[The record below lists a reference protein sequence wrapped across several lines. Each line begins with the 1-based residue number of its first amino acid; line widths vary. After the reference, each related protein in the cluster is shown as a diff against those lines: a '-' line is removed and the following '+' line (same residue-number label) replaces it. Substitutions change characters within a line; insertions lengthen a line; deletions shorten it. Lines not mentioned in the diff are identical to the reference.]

1 MKKNIRILFVGNSH
15 TYYNDMPLVVR
26 ELFAKTGVTA
36 EVTMQTR
43 GGKNL
48 IYHSQQRDVTF
59 NILYGNYDYV
69 VLQEVASSFDP
80 DDFSSGLEAIREQA
94 LSRSTA
100 IPVLYMIWAH
110 RDDKR
115 RQTVITEEYVNAAE
129 RLGALLAPAGEVWH
143 KLLRG
148 NKSLPFYRE
157 DGNHAT
163 PTGSYLAACSVFYAI
178 TGRERPVKLNENDE
192 LEARLE
198 LDFELC
204 RKIHSETCRAAK
216 KYNSK

>member
-15 TYYNDMPLVVR
+15 TYYNDMPLMVR
-26 ELFAKTGVTA
+26 DLFAKVGVTA

-48 IYHSQQRDVTF
+48 IYHSQQKDVIF
-59 NILYGNYDYV
+59 NILYGNFDYV
-69 VLQEVASSFDP
+69 ILQEVASSFDP
-80 DDFSSGLEAIREQA
+80 EDFREGLGSIVEQA
-94 LSRSTA
+94 LSKSSAT
-100 IPVLYMIWAH
+100 PVLYMIWAH

-115 RQTVITEEYVNAAE
+115 RQTVITKEYADAAE

-148 NKSLPFYRE
+148 NKALPFYND

-163 PTGSYLAACSVFYAI
+163 PLGSYLAACSVFYAI
-178 TGRERPVKLNENDE
+178 TGRERPVKLEE
-192 LEARLE
+192 GGEPETRLE
-198 LDFELC
+198 LDREIC
-204 RKIHSETCRAAK
+204 RRIHSEVCRAAK
-216 KYNSK
+216 KYNVK

>member
-15 TYYNDMPLVVR
+15 TYYNEMPLMVR
-26 ELFAKTGVTA
+26 DLFSKIGVTA

-48 IYHSQQRDVTF
+48 IYHAQQRDVIF
-59 NILYGNYDYV
+59 NILYGNFDYV
-69 VLQEVASSFDP
+69 ILQEVASSFDP
-80 DDFSSGLEAIREQA
+80 EDFREGLGSIAEQA
-94 LSRSTA
+94 LSKTSA
-100 IPVLYMIWAH
+100 KPVLYMIWAH

-115 RQTVITEEYVNAAE
+115 RQTVITEEYADAAE

-148 NKSLPFYRE
+148 NKSLPFYHD

-163 PTGSYLAACSVFYAI
+163 PIGSYLAACSVFYAI
-178 TGRERPVKLNENDE
+178 TGRERPVKLEKGGEPESRLD
-192 LEARLE
+192 LEE
-198 LDFELC
+198 ELC
-204 RKIHSETCRAAK
+204 RRIHSEVCRAAK
-216 KYNSK
+216 KYNVK

>member
-15 TYYNDMPLVVR
+15 TYYNDMPLIVR

-43 GGKNL
+43 GAKNL
-48 IYHSQQRDVTF
+48 TYHSQQKDVIF
-59 NILYGNYDYV
+59 NIRYGNYDYV

-80 DDFSSGLEAIREQA
+80 EYFRSALEAIREQA
-94 LSRSTA
+94 LSKSTA
-100 IPVLYMIWAH
+100 VPVLYMIWAH

-115 RQTVITEEYVNAAE
+115 RQTVITEEYALAAE
-129 RLGALLAPAGEVWH
+129 QIGARLAPAGEVWH

-148 NKSLPFYRE
+148 NKALPFYCE

-178 TGRERPVKLNENDE
+178 TERERPIKLDGNTAF
-192 LEARLE
+192 EAE
-198 LDFELC
+198 LDLDLELC

>member
-15 TYYNDMPLVVR
+15 TYYNDMPLIVR
-26 ELFAKTGVTA
+26 ELFAKIGVCA

-48 IYHSQQRDVTF
+48 IYHSQQKDVIF
-59 NILYGNYDYV
+59 NILHGNYDYV
-69 VLQEVASSFDP
+69 VLQEVASSFEP
-80 DDFSSGLEAIREQA
+80 ENFRTGLEAICEQA
-94 LSRSTA
+94 LSKSSSA
-100 IPVLYMIWAH
+100 PILYMIWAH

-129 RLGALLAPAGEVWH
+129 RIGARLAPAGEVWH

-148 NKSLPFYRE
+148 NKSLPFYCE

-178 TGRERPVKLNENDE
+178 ADRERPVKLDADGE
-192 LEARLE
+192 LEARLD
-198 LDFELC
+198 LDVELC

>member
-15 TYYNDMPLVVR
+15 TYYNDMPLTVR
-26 ELFAKTGVTA
+26 ELFAKIGVTA

-48 IYHSQQRDVTF
+48 IYHSEQRDVIF

-69 VLQEVASSFDP
+69 VLQEVASSFEP
-80 DDFSSGLEAIREQA
+80 DNFRNGLEAIAEKA
-94 LSRSTA
+94 LSKSTA
-100 IPVLYMIWAH
+100 EPVLYMIWAH

-115 RQTVITEEYVNAAE
+115 RQTVITEEYADAAE
-129 RLGALLAPAGEVWH
+129 RLGARLAPAGEVWH

-148 NKSLPFYRE
+148 NKSLPLYHE

-163 PTGSYLAACSVFYAI
+163 PLGSYIAACSVFYAI
-178 TGRERPVKLNENDE
+178 TGRERPIKLEENAE
-192 LEARLE
+192 PESKPE
-198 LDFELC
+198 LDREIC
-204 RKIHSETCRAAK
+204 RKIHSEVCRAAK
-216 KYNSK
+216 KYNLK

>member
-15 TYYNDMPLVVR
+15 TYYNDLPLIVR
-26 ELFAKTGVTA
+26 DLFAKSGISA

-48 IYHSQQRDVTF
+48 IYHAQQRDVIF

-80 DDFSSGLEAIREQA
+80 EDFREGLEAIRETA
-94 LSRSTA
+94 LSKSSAT
-100 IPVLYMIWAH
+100 PVLYMIWAH

-115 RQTVITEEYVNAAE
+115 RQTVITEEYTAAAE
-129 RLGALLAPAGEVWH
+129 RLGAHLAPAGEVWH

-148 NKSLPFYRE
+148 NKSLPLYHD

-163 PTGSYLAACSVFYAI
+163 PLGSYLAACSIFYAI
-178 TGRERPVKLNENDE
+178 TGRERPVKLEENSE
-192 LEARLE
+192 PETRLA
-198 LDFELC
+198 LDHEIC
-204 RKIHSETCRAAK
+204 RKIHSEVCRAAK
-216 KYNSK
+216 KYNVK